1 MFVCPLPEPQR
12 LADKRTKESIVSWVL
27 CENGGHFRNC
37 LCAWEGSLCAWK
49 DSAFTELGYQWADR
63 GKNRAARVRERAKIP
78 LGFSRA
84 DAHDSARV
92 HGKQSHFQTEG
103 WVQVRHLT
111 GRCTSQE
118 LHLQRWGSRSC
129 LHLCDSRELDLPH
142 ISSMRGHSRLPMCR
156 AHWASGLLQL
166 YHMLLGR
173 KGAVVTLGWQAIFW
187 ET

>member
-27 CENGGHFRNC
+27 CENGSHFRNC
-37 LCAWEGSLCAWK
+37 LCAWK

-84 DAHDSARV
+84 DARDSARV

-166 YHMLLGR
+166 YHMLPVGR
-173 KGAVVTLGWQAIFW
+173 EPWSHWAGKPSSGRLELSGP
-187 ET
+187 E

>member
-1 MFVCPLPEPQR
+1 MGVILGIASVLGRGASVLGKTVPL
-12 LADKRTKESIVSWVL
+12 LSWDI
-27 CENGGHFRNC
+27 NGH
-37 LCAWEGSLCAWK
+37 
-49 DSAFTELGYQWADR
+49 R

-166 YHMLLGR
+166 YHMLRGR